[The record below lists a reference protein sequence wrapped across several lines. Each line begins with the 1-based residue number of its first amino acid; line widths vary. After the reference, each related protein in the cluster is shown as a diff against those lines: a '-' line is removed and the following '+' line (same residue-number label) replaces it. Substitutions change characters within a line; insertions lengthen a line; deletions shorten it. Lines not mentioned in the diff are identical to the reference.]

1 MFESSKTELKALA
14 GGADGVDL
22 LECVSALVELRSVL
36 DATQAVVLHQLAESL
51 DWTVDGSSS
60 PTAWLKRNAGLRGVS
75 ASRSLKTAR
84 FLAKHT
90 TLLGL
95 LSSGDVTPDHIALM
109 AKLDVGWATER
120 FAADLGVLAAFA
132 VDLTA
137 DDFAVVC
144 QQWSLLAEQDEGTD
158 DTTRRHRKRSLH
170 LSQLLDGTW
179 KLDATLEP
187 DTGAALAGLIE
198 KLVGEQRD
206 LDQAA
211 TNADPSLVFDATAA
225 QRRVD
230 AFSEIIHRAFAVDL
244 RCTTGPKTS
253 VNVIIDSDQLR
264 AGVGF
269 TDTGSVLP
277 PATVAKLFCGSELQA
292 MLLDHNHVDL
302 TMGRTIRLAN
312 RAQRRALAARDG
324 GCRFPGCDRPVGWTV
339 AHHIEYW
346 ENNGPTDINNLVLL
360 CHHHHHLLH
369 EGGWTLTRDEY
380 AEFQFTSPDGRIDH
394 QPARTT
400 RRRHRRTREHLG
412 DREQRHDAQLLQA
425 RIDEI
430 VAERELVASRK

>member
-95 LSSGDVTPDHIALM
+95 LSSGDVTPDHIALL

-187 DTGAALAGLIE
+187 DTGAALAALIE
-198 KLVGEQRD
+198 RLVAEQRE

-211 TNADPSLVFDATAA
+211 TNTDPTLVFDSTAT

-230 AFSEIIHRAFAVDL
+230 AFNEIIHRSFAVDL

-253 VNVIIDSDQLR
+253 VNVIIDDDQL
-264 AGVGF
+264 ATGTGF
-269 TDTGSVLP
+269 TDLGAFLPTGTVNKLCCGADLRAVLLQP
-277 PATVAKLFCGSELQA
+277 GQVELN
-292 MLLDHNHVDL
+292 L
-302 TMGRTIRLAN
+302 GRTIRLAN
-312 RAQRRALAARDG
+312 RTQRRALAARDR
-324 GCRFPGCDRPVGWTV
+324 GCRFPGCDRPLGWTV
-339 AHHIEYW
+339 AHHVIPW
-346 ENNGPTDINNLVLL
+346 ENNGPTDIANLILL
-360 CHHHHHLLH
+360 CHHHHHLVH
-369 EGGWTLTRDEY
+369 EGGWTLTRDPYDGEY
-380 AEFQFTSPDGRIDH
+380 EFISPSGRTDH
-394 QPARTT
+394 QPARTR
-400 RRRHRRTREHLG
+400 RRRHRHTSEHLG
-412 DREQRHDAQLLQA
+412 NREDRHIAQLTHA
-425 RIDEI
+425 RIE
-430 VAERELVASRK
+430 ELIASRK